1 MKVFLIF
8 GHTLTYDD
16 AIENYNSIVQQVRPL
31 IDKMDK
37 EFRYEFSRA
46 LPNMDKAIGKAV
58 DFCLDKYITELEELG
73 LKIFTSNHVYEY
85 DAKRFENEYVWQS
98 CLPLKEVD
106 DMVQEQ
112 YLAILSDQEEAAEYR
127 RQRKASR
134 GRWEGGGFG
143 VGGAVKG
150 AAAAGAANMASGLA
164 HSTFNAIGNLGSA
177 IKAENSKDSLYKSII
192 NMYREA
198 TKQAME
204 AIIGDIVSVLSEY
217 GNIKIA
223 EPKTQLLP
231 DYYAVLNNIKQG
243 YIKGEEA
250 VEKALDILFYN
261 PYILE
266 AYEVILNVK
275 QEDPYGYL
283 DEMAQYFGYTLVR
296 DYKNRNIAQ
305 KLSSINYCE
314 EAEFE
319 DKADSF
325 CKWAESFDIKT
336 EPYLKSFEKIRELLK
351 NNKRIVDE
359 INYETLEDAEARE
372 KLLKELIL
380 KVSNTSGNDI
390 QMIAEIMS
398 ELEESGIQSKDK
410 YIRYLRGELEL
421 ENERFCNVKGVIY
434 DNRDDAEQARKD
446 AVLLDSMLRDAQF
459 LSKESIDAFSERVG
473 NIATADLRELY
484 SAYLGVCMQMLDEEI
499 NDVNRQEANAEYHT
513 RKAFAEVF
521 YTEYARMRKAHH
533 VRTVQKEY
541 DEWYTKLYYRYTTV
555 NGQACNSPQEADKA
569 YFKALEHAR
578 GYLQYITEKNAE
590 KKSFFS
596 KIKTGVTGIV
606 YKNYEAEYN
615 ALTEN
620 GTKTLPDD
628 DIKEDKIAIAELAS
642 ISENT
647 LTAFQNE
654 MGEKYQRIS
663 IGNRIADKS
672 MDMGGLFVKTAPVSA
687 EEICAVLRE
696 AYPHIPLENLK
707 KSMAVKEE
715 EGIAETETKIETK
728 AKDTCLEHGYRV
740 ELLDAG
746 LNHSALIK
754 AIHNNTGLSDDYI
767 QEKIIMHTPRRI
779 IQHVSLSKAE
789 KIKQEAMAAGATVR
803 IIEDG
808 MQDPHADDKTII
820 VKSAND
826 KEKMK
831 SLLVKYMG
839 IDAEESE
846 KAMTNLPYTMKRE
859 KLDGN
864 IENFLMEGVLCGEIE
879 WY

>member
-1 MKVFLIF
+1 MKTFSVYGNELI
-8 GHTLTYDD
+8 YDD

-31 IDKMDK
+31 IDKMEK

-46 LPNMDKAIGKAV
+46 LPNMDKAIGKAA
-58 DFCLDKYITELEELG
+58 DFCYDKYIAELEEIG

-85 DAKRFENEYVWQS
+85 DTKRFEDEYVWQS

-106 DMVQEQ
+106 DMAQEQ
-112 YLAILSDQEEAAEYR
+112 YQAILSDQEEAANYR

-143 VGGAVKG
+143 IEGAIKG
-150 AAAAGAANMASGLA
+150 AATAGAANMASGLA
-164 HSTFNAIGNLGSA
+164 HSTVNALGNLASA
-177 IKAENSKDSLYKSII
+177 IKAENSKDSLYRSII
-192 NMYREA
+192 NLYREA
-198 TKQAME
+198 TKQVME

-217 GNIKIA
+217 GNIKIS
-223 EPKTQLLP
+223 EPETLLLP

-243 YIKGEEA
+243 YIKGDEA
-250 VEKALDILFYN
+250 VEQAMDILSYN

-296 DYKNRNIAQ
+296 DYKNRTIAQ
-305 KLSSINYCE
+305 KLSSINYCV

-319 DKADSF
+319 DKADNF
-325 CKWAESFDIKT
+325 CKWAESFGIQT
-336 EPYLKSFEKIRELLK
+336 EPYRKSFEKIRELLE
-351 NNKRIVDE
+351 NNKKTVDGN
-359 INYETLEDAEARE
+359 NYETVEDAEAQE

-398 ELEESGIQSKDK
+398 ELEKSGIRSKDK
-410 YIRYLRGELEL
+410 YISYLRGELEL
-421 ENERFCNVKGVIY
+421 ENERFCNVKGVMY

-446 AVLLDSMLRDAQF
+446 AVLLDSMFRDAQF

-484 SAYLGVCMQMLDEEI
+484 SAYIGVCMQMLDEEM
-499 NDVNRQEANAEYHT
+499 NEVNRQETDAEYHT

-521 YTEYARMRKAHH
+521 YIEYARMRKAHH

-590 KKSFFS
+590 KKSLFS

-620 GTKTLPDD
+620 GTRMLPND

-642 ISENT
+642 VSENT

-654 MGEKYQRIS
+654 MSEKYQRIS
-663 IGNRIADKS
+663 IESKISDKS
-672 MDMGGLFVKTAPVSA
+672 MDMDRLFVKTDPVCA

-696 AYPHIPLENLK
+696 AFPNISLENIR
-707 KSMAVKEE
+707 KSMVSKEDE
-715 EGIAETETKIETK
+715 KISETKT
-728 AKDTCLEHGYRV
+728 AKDT
-740 ELLDAG
+740 
-746 LNHSALIK
+746 
-754 AIHNNTGLSDDYI
+754 
-767 QEKIIMHTPRRI
+767 
-779 IQHVSLSKAE
+779 
-789 KIKQEAMAAGATVR
+789 
-803 IIEDG
+803 
-808 MQDPHADDKTII
+808 
-820 VKSAND
+820 
-826 KEKMK
+826 
-831 SLLVKYMG
+831 
-839 IDAEESE
+839 
-846 KAMTNLPYTMKRE
+846 
-859 KLDGN
+859 
-864 IENFLMEGVLCGEIE
+864 
-879 WY
+879 